1 MAVRHFFSEIADHAG
16 AAYLRY
22 SFTKGTDQEV
32 DFLIEHLG
40 LAPGMRVLDVGC
52 GPGRHSHAL
61 ADRGLTV
68 LGVDISD
75 TFIDVAR
82 RIESGAEF
90 VVGDAR
96 RLADVLAPGQLGS
109 FDAAISL
116 CQGGFG
122 LPQVGESIDVDRQV
136 LDGMC
141 GALAPGGR
149 LGLSAFSAYF
159 QLHVMG
165 EAAALGDK
173 SSAYATPG
181 TFDAARGV
189 HHEVTEI
196 RNESGAAAP
205 FDLWTRCYTPTE
217 LRLLLADLPLDH
229 IDIQSVAPGDY
240 AERAPTIDHPEFLVR
255 AVRIPTSTAG

>member
-1 MAVRHFFSEIADHAG
+1 MGHFFSEIADHAG

-22 SFTKGTDQEV
+22 SFTKGTEQEI
-32 DFLIEHLG
+32 DFLIAHLG
-40 LAPGMRVLDVGC
+40 LEPGMRVLDVGC
-52 GPGRHSHAL
+52 GPGRHSHSL
-61 ADRGLTV
+61 AERGFMV

-82 RIESGAEF
+82 RTDSGAAF

-96 RLADVLAPGQLGS
+96 QLADVLTADQAGS

-136 LDGMC
+136 LQGMC
-141 GALAPGGR
+141 AALAPGGR
-149 LGLSAFSAYF
+149 LALSAFSAYF

-165 EAAALGDK
+165 EATALGDK
-173 SSAYATPG
+173 SSAFATPG
-181 TFDAARGV
+181 TFDAERGV

-196 RNESGAAAP
+196 RSEAGASAP

-217 LRLLLADLPLDH
+217 LRLLLGDLPLDE

-240 AERAPTIDHPEFLVR
+240 AKRAPTIEHPEFLVR
-255 AVRIPTSTAG
+255 AVRTLTPTT